1 MKWAKNEVSATLSCT
16 EYRHFFKLRKIEKTY
31 ARINLNHR
39 IYSKELIC
47 ADIRNI
53 LSTYSYSQATTRQ
66 EYKITKS
73 QNLSFPFIELVQNI
87 IPIFDFFLCNKSAH
101 Y

>member
-53 LSTYSYSQATTRQ
+53 LSTYSYSQAATRQ